1 MVSLSNRKDILA
13 NSLGIITPTDVI
25 DVGDGL
31 TSIAEA
37 LGKRADKTAVYLKQ
51 KRTTDKKSLT

>member
-37 LGKRADKTAVYLKQ
+37 LGSKANKVDVYTEVTNVQ
-51 KRTTDKKSLT
+51 QARNS